1 MKKTPKMLEVEER
14 IGEDIEVYLKREYNI
29 EGQSMTGISKKFGVD
44 ISTVRSW
51 LEEYEIKRKNMS
63 ELMLPVGVKKPS
75 KRVLDRMHN
84 EEYFT
89 ITEMAEKIGVSSPT
103 IKKWLR
109 ENNIKIKKG
118 LWQTEEEWRK
128 YGINKSYDKINPTG
142 LIKGDDKKGRIW
154 YNQGYIV
161 GWTERFDFEK
171 KHNLG
176 RWKNEEEWV
185 RHGIGRGYNEGNVM
199 SLKQSENKEERVWVD
214 KGKREG
220 WIERFDFATK
230 KNRWATEDKWK
241 KYGTDNGFNEKN
253 PQSLQKS
260 ENKEERGWVNK
271 GYREGWT
278 ERFKFNRLRN
288 HYIRNSKQL
297 ISFLQQDT
305 TARNLAVAATML
317 NGEAYDIEQMMIDMY
332 DSKFD
337 NQGNLHK
344 LLEANAREIYD
355 LIEEGITNLGEYI
368 GEYALGDRSIVPVLL
383 GEAVMSLPE
392 NKVNASLEERLVRI
406 LRNQY
411 SPRFNSNPY
420 ETLSEIEKRV
430 SESEGK
436 MKEIYGGLERYYGEV
451 LELEGELE

>member
-1 MKKTPKMLEVEER
+1 MAGKSR
-14 IGEDIEVYLKREYNI
+14 
-29 EGQSMTGISKKFGVD
+29 
-44 ISTVRSW
+44 W
-51 LEEYEIKRKNMS
+51 
-63 ELMLPVGVKKPS
+63 PS
-75 KRVLDRMHN
+75 
-84 EEYFT
+84 
-89 ITEMAEKIGVSSPT
+89 
-103 IKKWLR
+103 
-109 ENNIKIKKG
+109 
-118 LWQTEEEWRK
+118 EEEWRK
-128 YGINKSYDKINPTG
+128 YGVDKGYDKRNPKS
-142 LIKGDDKKGRIW
+142 LRESDDKDERSW
-154 YNQGYIV
+154 YYRGQNQR
-161 GWTERFDFEK
+161 WDNRFDFERLRK
-171 KHNLG
+171 KIPQNEEEWRKYG
-176 RWKNEEEWV
+176 FEREYDERNVTSFQKSKNKEERRWYRKGYREGWDKRFGFNKIVVRWKNEKEW
-185 RHGIGRGYNEGNVM
+185 R
-199 SLKQSENKEERVWVD
+199 
-214 KGKREG
+214 
-220 WIERFDFATK
+220 
-230 KNRWATEDKWK
+230 
-241 KYGTDNGFNEKN
+241 KYGFDNGFDERN
-253 PQSLQKS
+253 PHSLQKS
-260 ENKEERGWVNK
+260 EDEDERGWYIKGYKKGWRKRFEFKMKNRVPWQNEEEWRKYGFDNGFDERNSSSLSQSEDNEERSWYRK

-278 ERFKFNRLRN
+278 KGFDFEI
-288 HYIRNSKQL
+288 IRSQHIKNSQQL
-297 ISFLQQDT
+297 INFLKQDT

-451 LELEGELE
+451 LELGEEI